1 MRPDLPPR
9 ILAIFLAM
17 LVALTPFSIDTYL
30 PAMPAMATWFDT
42 SVGMVEMTVGAF
54 FMGYAMGQLVGGP
67 LSDHY
72 GRRRVAGPG
81 VIIFFLASVAIILA
95 PNIEMAILG
104 RFIQAFGGGFVT
116 VIAPSV
122 VRDRFSGKEAAKM
135 FALIGIVMM
144 LAPLVAPAVGAVLLK
159 FSDWRM
165 IFVFLAA
172 YSLIG
177 LGIIFFCLP
186 ERRKPLSEKLNMAKV
201 RGGFKAVLSHR
212 RAMGYMITQTF
223 SSSVMYLFL
232 TGSSFAYIA
241 YLGVSTD
248 MFPVLFGAN
257 IITMMMFNRLNP
269 FLLNIFRP
277 HQLIGA
283 GITIQLLANV
293 VLWGGQVVDLP
304 FIDPRNIY
312 MVVPMVMI
320 TVGAAGIIAPNS
332 FACFLE
338 DFKDNSGS
346 ATAILGTSQFVIG
359 GILSATL
366 GLLHS
371 DNIIPMTTMMLLSS
385 IISVISYRFLTSR
398 A

>member
-9 ILAIFLAM
+9 ILAVFLAM

-30 PAMPAMATWFDT
+30 PAMPAMAVWFGT

-67 LSDHY
+67 LSDHF

-104 RFIQAFGGGFVT
+104 RFVQAFGGGFVT

-165 IFVFLAA
+165 IFIFLAA

-177 LGIIFFCLP
+177 LAIIFLCLP
-186 ERRKPLSEKLNMAKV
+186 ERRKPLSEKLNMARV
-201 RGGFKAVLSHR
+201 RDGFKAVLGHR

-248 MFPVLFGAN
+248 MFPILFGAN
-257 IITMMMFNRLNP
+257 IVTMMMFNRLNP

-304 FIDPRNIY
+304 FIDPHNIY

-346 ATAILGTSQFVIG
+346 ATAILGTSQFVVG
-359 GILSATL
+359 GILSAIL

-371 DNIIPMTTMMLLSS
+371 DNIMPMTTMMLLSS
-385 IISVISYRFLTSR
+385 IISVISYRFLTGR
-398 A
+398 T

>member
-1 MRPDLPPR
+1 
-9 ILAIFLAM
+9 
-17 LVALTPFSIDTYL
+17 
-30 PAMPAMATWFDT
+30 MANYFGT
-42 SVGMVEMTVGAF
+42 SVGMVEMTIGVF

-95 PNIEMAILG
+95 PNIEMVILG
-104 RFIQAFGGGFVT
+104 RFIQAFGGGFIT

-122 VRDRFSGKEAAKM
+122 VRDRFRGREAAKM

-165 IFVFLAA
+165 IFIFLAA

-186 ERRKPLSEKLNMAKV
+186 ERRKPLSEKLNMVKV
-201 RGGFKAVLSHR
+201 RDGFKAVLTHHR
-212 RAMGYMITQTF
+212 AVGYMVTQTF

-232 TGSSFAYIA
+232 TGSSFAYIG

-257 IITMMMFNRLNP
+257 IVTMMMFNRLNP

-283 GITIQLLANV
+283 GIAIQLLANV

-338 DFKDNSGS
+338 DFQDNSGS
-346 ATAILGTSQFVIG
+346 ATAVLGTSQFVIG

-398 A
+398 T